1 MRDKLLDEIIM
12 TLMGAGIDTDAIK
25 SRLIIIRSGTKM
37 YGSGGHKRG

>member
-25 SRLIIIRSGTKM
+25 SRLIIVLDK
-37 YGSGGHKRG
+37 